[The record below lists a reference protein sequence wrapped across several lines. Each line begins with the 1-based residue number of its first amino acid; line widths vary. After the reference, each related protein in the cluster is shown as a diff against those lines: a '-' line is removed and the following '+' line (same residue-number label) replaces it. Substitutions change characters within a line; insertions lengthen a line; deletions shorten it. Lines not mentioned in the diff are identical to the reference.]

1 MKKDYGILAGLL
13 LIGAI
18 VWYFFHHSNLGQSG
32 GAVVSTTAS
41 PQIATDLS
49 GGGYPN
55 SQPIKMGDITI
66 GGSPLNL
73 TYNYPAPQTPAVT
86 TATTGNKCDGCGKK
100 NSCSDYK
107 GTTPTTNLSVSA
119 NSLQSL
125 HDNYQ
130 GLIQKYSS

>member
-1 MKKDYGILAGLL
+1 MKKDYSIIAGLL
-13 LIGAI
+13 LVGAI

-86 TATTGNKCDGCGKK
+86 TATTENKCDGCGKR

-107 GTTPTTNLSVSA
+107 GTIPQTGITIGVASFDSVQSNLKGYESKFS
-119 NSLQSL
+119 
-125 HDNYQ
+125 
-130 GLIQKYSS
+130 I